1 MVGEQSPAVSTNV
14 NLEFA
19 GILGFRPAVVE
30 GIRSLH
36 DVDVVRVHELLI
48 PDTRTENLVDLHGE
62 VSGELRLDLQG
73 ASIPVPDEVRV
84 GHHLRSSDDLGG
96 HLLLCR
102 GVDCQRHEV
111 RHRRLVA
118 STRDEQS
125 CHDGEECYP
134 NQRHV
139 LRPATHDQPRFK
151 R

>member
-1 MVGEQSPAVSTNV
+1 MVGEQSTVRPTNV

-19 GILGFRPAVVE
+19 GILLLRPAVVE
-30 GIRSLH
+30 AVAPRHHTDGADGRWI
-36 DVDVVRVHELLI
+36 LI
-48 PDTRTENLVDLHGE
+48 PLRWANNRMDLHGE
-62 VSGELRLDLQG
+62 VSGELRLDLQH
-73 ASIPVPDEVRV
+73 ASIPVPDEVGV